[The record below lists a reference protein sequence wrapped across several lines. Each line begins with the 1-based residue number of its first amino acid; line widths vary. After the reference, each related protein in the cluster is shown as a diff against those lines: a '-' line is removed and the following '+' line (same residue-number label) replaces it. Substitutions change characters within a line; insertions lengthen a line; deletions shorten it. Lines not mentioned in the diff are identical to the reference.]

1 MSSLESDAKQ
11 IFLDTIENHSSDQ
24 WAAAAHEACGADS
37 KLRERVAALL
47 DAHRSSDPL
56 LDGAIAPAT
65 IVAPTCAERPG
76 LQIGPYKLLEE
87 IGEGGMG
94 TVFMAEQTSPV
105 RRVVAVK
112 IVKPG
117 MDSKAVLARFEVER
131 QALSLMDHPNIARV
145 LDAGSTDSGRPFFVM
160 ELIKGI
166 PITRY
171 CDQHRLSLRQRLE
184 LFVPVC
190 EAIQH
195 AHQKGI
201 IHRDIKPTNV
211 LVAPY
216 EGRAVPKVIDFGL
229 AKAAGP
235 SLADATLMTRFGTV
249 VGTPEYMSPEQADL
263 KNLDI
268 DTRSDV
274 YSLGVLLYE
283 LLTGATPLDRKSLDG
298 AAILEVLR
306 IVREVEPPR
315 PSTKLVGSDALPSIA
330 ANRRSEPEKL
340 VKLMRGELDWVLL
353 KALEKDRTRRYGTAH
368 DLARDIR
375 RHLSDEVV
383 EARPPSTSYRM
394 WKFVRR
400 HKMRVAAAGTLL
412 LALVIGI
419 AGTTAGFLRAEQQRR
434 FAVNQQRRAEEM
446 ESLANDRLI
455 QVEAEKKKVEEEKQ
469 AAVTTLDALARAYM
483 TAGKIQQAIK
493 LFEQVRET
501 QVKKLGAENPA
512 TLGTVSDLAAAYLTA
527 GRLPQAIK
535 LYEQARDVVLK
546 KLGVDQ
552 PETLVTLSNL
562 AAAYQVDGKLQR
574 ALPLFEQAAGGIDKM
589 GYPYKHAEQILPRAI
604 KAYEVARQYDKAEA
618 WRRKWLPVVK
628 KNAGADSLLYAAE
641 TASLGM
647 DLIYQNKYSDA
658 EVILRDSLRLHEK
671 LLKGQQTAP
680 WRVAWVKSMLGE
692 AVLGLKRPFD
702 AEPLLVAGYEALRQ
716 DAAAIPEADRQD
728 RLTEAAQRL
737 IDLATATGKPDE
749 LLKWQTERA
758 KYPSAKKN

>member
-1 MSSLESDAKQ
+1 MPLLEADAKQ
-11 IFLDTIENHSSDQ
+11 IFLDTIENYSSDQ
-24 WAAAAHEACGADS
+24 WASAAQEACGEDAR
-37 KLRERVAALL
+37 LRGRVAALL

-56 LDGAIAPAT
+56 LDVAIAPAT
-65 IVAPTCAERPG
+65 VDSPLCAERPG
-76 LQIGPYKLLEE
+76 IQIGQYKLLEE

-131 QALSLMDHPNIARV
+131 QALSVMDHPNIARV

-166 PITRY
+166 PITKY
-171 CDQHRLSLRQRLE
+171 CDLHRLSLRQRLE

-195 AHQKGI
+195 AHQKGV

-235 SLADATLMTRFGTV
+235 SLANTTLMTRCGTV

-274 YSLGVLLYE
+274 YSLGALLYE
-283 LLTGATPLDRKSLDG
+283 LLTGATPVDRKSLDG

-315 PSTKLVGSDALPSIA
+315 PSAKLVSSDALPSIA
-330 ANRRSEPEKL
+330 ANRKSEPDKL
-340 VKLMRGELDWVLL
+340 VKLMRGDLDWVLL
-353 KALEKDRTRRYGTAH
+353 KALEKDRARRYGTAH

-375 RHLSDEVV
+375 RYLSDEVV
-383 EARPPSTSYRM
+383 EARPPSTSYRA
-394 WKFVRR
+394 WKFMRR
-400 HKMRVAAAGTLL
+400 HKMRVAAAGMVL
-412 LALVIGI
+412 LALLIGI

-434 FAVNQQRRAEEM
+434 FAEDQQLRAEDM
-446 ESLANDRLI
+446 ETLANERLT

-469 AAVTTLDALARAYM
+469 AALTTLDSLAKAYM
-483 TAGKIQQAIK
+483 TAGKLQQAIK
-493 LFEQVRET
+493 VFEQVRDA
-501 QVKKLGAENPA
+501 QVKKLGADNPA
-512 TLGTVSDLAAAYLTA
+512 TIGTVSNLAAAYLIA

-535 LYEQARDVVLK
+535 LYEQVRDVVLK
-546 KLGVDQ
+546 KVGTDQ
-552 PETLVTLSNL
+552 PETI
-562 AAAYQVDGKLQR
+562 
-574 ALPLFEQAAGGIDKM
+574 E
-589 GYPYKHAEQILPRAI
+589 H
-604 KAYEVARQYDKAEA
+604 
-618 WRRKWLPVVK
+618 
-628 KNAGADSLLYAAE
+628 
-641 TASLGM
+641 
-647 DLIYQNKYSDA
+647 
-658 EVILRDSLRLHEK
+658 
-671 LLKGQQTAP
+671 
-680 WRVAWVKSMLGE
+680 
-692 AVLGLKRPFD
+692 
-702 AEPLLVAGYEALRQ
+702 
-716 DAAAIPEADRQD
+716 
-728 RLTEAAQRL
+728 L
-737 IDLATATGKPDE
+737 IDLAKAAGRPDE
-749 LLKWQTERA
+749 VKKWEAERA
-758 KYPSAKKN
+758 KYPPPKKN

>member
-1 MSSLESDAKQ
+1 MPLLEADAKQ
-11 IFLDTIENHSSDQ
+11 IFLDTIENYSSDQ
-24 WAAAAHEACGADS
+24 WPAAVQEACGEDAL
-37 KLRERVAALL
+37 LRERVAALL
-47 DAHRSSDPL
+47 DAHQSSDPL
-56 LDGAIAPAT
+56 LDVAIAPDT
-65 IVAPTCAERPG
+65 VDAPLCTERPG
-76 LQIGPYKLLEE
+76 IQIGQYKLLEE

-105 RRVVAVK
+105 RRVVAIK

-131 QALSLMDHPNIARV
+131 QALSVMDHPNIARV

-166 PITRY
+166 PITKY

-195 AHQKGI
+195 AHQKGV

-235 SLADATLMTRFGTV
+235 SLADTTLMTRCGTV

-263 KNLDI
+263 KNLDV

-274 YSLGVLLYE
+274 YSLGALLYE
-283 LLTGATPLDRKSLDG
+283 LLTGATPVDRKSLDG

-315 PSTKLVGSDALPSIA
+315 PSAKLVGSDALPSIA
-330 ANRRSEPEKL
+330 ANRKSEPDKL
-340 VKLMRGELDWVLL
+340 VRLMRGDLDWVLL

-375 RHLSDEVV
+375 RYLSDEVV
-383 EARPPSTSYRM
+383 EARPPSTSYRA
-394 WKFVRR
+394 WKFMRR
-400 HKMRVAAAGTLL
+400 HKMRVAAAGMVL
-412 LALVIGI
+412 LALLIGI

-434 FAVNQQRRAEEM
+434 FAENQQRRAEDM
-446 ESLANDRLI
+446 ETLANERLS

-469 AAVTTLDALARAYM
+469 AALTTLDALAKAYM
-483 TAGKIQQAIK
+483 TAGKLQQAIK
-493 LFEQVRET
+493 LFEQVRDA
-501 QVKKLGAENPA
+501 QVKKLGADNPA
-512 TLGTVSDLAAAYLTA
+512 TLGTVSNLAAAYLIA

-535 LYEQARDVVLK
+535 LYEQARDVFSK
-546 KLGVDQ
+546 KMGTDQ

-562 AAAYQVDGKLQR
+562 AVAYRVDGKLQQ
-574 ALPLFEQAAGGIDKM
+574 ALPLFEQSASGIGKL
-589 GYPYKHAEQILPRAI
+589 GYPYKHAEQIIPRTI
-604 KAYEVARQYDKAEA
+604 GAYETAGQFDMAVT
-618 WRRKWLPVVK
+618 WRRKWLPVLK
-628 KNAGADSLLYAAE
+628 QNAGAESLAYAGE
-641 TASLGM
+641 MASLGM
-647 DLIYQNKYSDA
+647 DLIRQKRYSDA
-658 EVILRDSLRLHEK
+658 EAILRDSLELHER
-671 LLKGQQTAP
+671 LLKRQQASP
-680 WRVAWVKSMLGE
+680 WRVAWVKSVLGE
-692 AVLGLKRPFD
+692 AVLGLKRPVD
-702 AEPLLVAGYEALRQ
+702 AEPLLVSGYEGLQQ

-728 RLTEAAQRL
+728 RLTEAIQRL
-737 IDLATATGKPDE
+737 IDLGTATGRQDE
-749 LLKWQTERA
+749 VKKWQTERE
-758 KYPSAKKN
+758 KYPPMKKN